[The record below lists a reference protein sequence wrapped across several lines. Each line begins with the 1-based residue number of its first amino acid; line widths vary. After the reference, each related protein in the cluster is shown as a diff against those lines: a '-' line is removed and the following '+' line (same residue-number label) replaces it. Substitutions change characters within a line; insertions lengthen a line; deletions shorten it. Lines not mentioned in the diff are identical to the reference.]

1 MWKGKKIRKRKK
13 LGDMLADSF
22 RAIFLRSFLSTL
34 EQEIENTLNPALLE
48 TLNRHGYNV
57 KKLRVS
63 ITAILTK

>member
-34 EQEIENTLNPALLE
+34 EQEVEKTLNPALLE
-48 TLNRHGYNV
+48 TLNRQGYNV